1 MRELQVHD
9 LYYLIV
15 ALRWTLLLALISFSG
30 GTLGGILLALAR
42 RSSSF
47 PLRFLAGC
55 YVSLLQGTP
64 LLMQLFLAFFGLSL
78 LGFDIPPLVAAALAM
93 TCNSSAY
100 LGEIWRGCID
110 AIPKSQWDGSI
121 ALGMTRF
128 QQFTYVIAPQALK
141 IAIPPTAN
149 YSVQIV
155 KNTALTSIIG
165 FVDVT
170 KTATILN
177 NSTFSPVIIFGTTAL
192 IYFVICFAL
201 TRLSRRWEAK
211 P

>member
-1 MRELQVHD
+1 MRELQLHD
-9 LYYLIV
+9 LYYLIL

-30 GTLGGILLALAR
+30 GTVGGILLALAR
-42 RSSSF
+42 RSAF
-47 PLRFLAGC
+47 LPLRWLATC

-100 LGEIWRGCID
+100 LGEIWRGSID
-110 AIPKSQWDGSI
+110 SIPKSQWDGSI
-121 ALGMTRF
+121 ALGMSRF
-128 QQFTYVIAPQALK
+128 QQFAYVIAPQALK

-177 NSTFSPVIIFGTTAL
+177 NSTFSPVVIFGATAL
-192 IYFVICFAL
+192 IYFAICFSL
-201 TRLSRRWEAK
+201 TRISRRWESHT
-211 P
+211 